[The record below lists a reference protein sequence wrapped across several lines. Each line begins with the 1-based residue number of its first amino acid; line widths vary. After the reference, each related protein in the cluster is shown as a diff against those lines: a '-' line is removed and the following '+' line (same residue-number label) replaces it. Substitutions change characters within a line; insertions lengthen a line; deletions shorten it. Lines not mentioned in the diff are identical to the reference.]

1 MFLLL
6 HLVLHLKK
14 RTPNG
19 RRQLLSFQRLE
30 RLRKSD
36 NIAFEPLI
44 IHHESPQT
52 FAIKG
57 VAGFLFLQK
66 NKIALSTVTLIYHY
80 YHFESGGQKNG
91 KG

>member
-1 MFLLL
+1 MDEDDVAEPPLF
-6 HLVLHLKK
+6 
-14 RTPNG
+14 TG
-19 RRQLLSFQRLE
+19 FQARS
-30 RLRKSD
+30 SD
-36 NIAFEPLI
+36 FEPLI